1 MLNTD
6 LMQFKDEMLKYLR
19 EMEKKIM
26 IKINK
31 NKSEISTDINTIN
44 DSIKLMKDN
53 NNSLIESMAEQ
64 QVNIDKFSDIER
76 TLKKINSTLTHHE
89 NRIDDSVSEILYIRN
104 RCEKSIN
111 ETLSVPGMIGK
122 NCKYF
127 NFNDY
132 INNNIKEL
140 TQLKT
145 EKDCNKKEFKE
156 LKLKLNQGLKNLSN
170 LIDCFNNRAKMY
182 TDNTKKNIIELMEMK
197 INELNEK
204 NVEIMSKICK
214 IDTETEEKLK
224 KFEENIEELNKTKDD
239 KFQVME
245 DKLLTI
251 NNSFE
256 EMNKNIST
264 IKENLDSI
272 KVNEEK
278 NKNEINELKNLFKEF
293 CNRKTNI
300 SNKWSNDNLK
310 VYQKDNYLTSNA
322 TNYKK
327 RIKFRDTYASS
338 KNNYFFSHDYFN
350 NNNNNN
356 NNSNNQKEHNKINVI
371 NEFKSRKMKISKTS
385 RNNMPLSSN
394 NSNDMNS
401 NTNNNNKNKNVIQT
415 NNNSTSHINRKILK
429 KKTLDKSSKQEEIG
443 DENRYQSDEI
453 NQTEEEENI
462 NNNLNKN
469 IDTLNKSKSSCKF
482 NKNYGTV
489 SSEDQNIV
497 SNNKFSSKNNNN
509 YNNYTSF
516 GWDTVSDNYEK
527 TVLNLNKINKNQNSI
542 ESYNAEESEIMEP
555 KIKSQESII
564 LNNLMKKR
572 IDIINNEKM
581 KHINLPVIKNRNKK
595 FFSHK
600 NIKNN
605 LLNNNDDF
613 FIVDNINNNKKRNN
627 YEYYKYINNNINNK
641 QMYIDNETGAGCK
654 VVKLSFDDNIM
665 TPYNTN
671 GLLTIANKKYLN
683 KHLIKIDESTPLDDI
698 YINMYKTYRNNS
710 YPKKKMNSMKTSEIF
725 NSSIEK
731 IAKPNLKMIN
741 SNIKFHYGN
750 VKFHLNKK

>member
-19 EMEKKIM
+19 ELEKKIM

-76 TLKKINSTLTHHE
+76 SLKKINSTLTHHE
-89 NRIDDSVSEILYIRN
+89 NRIDDSVSEITYIRN

-111 ETLSVPGMIGK
+111 ETLSVPGIIGK

-132 INNNIKEL
+132 INNSIKEL

-145 EKDCNKKEFKE
+145 EKDWNKKEFKE

-182 TDNTKKNIIELMEMK
+182 TDNTKKNIIELMETK
-197 INELNEK
+197 INELSEK

-214 IDTETEEKLK
+214 IDTDTEEKLK

-239 KFQVME
+239 KFQVIE

-264 IKENLDSI
+264 LKDNLDSI

-293 CNRKTNI
+293 CNKRTNI
-300 SNKWSNDNLK
+300 TNKWSNDNLK
-310 VYQKDNYLTSNA
+310 VYQKDNYLTSNI
-322 TNYKK
+322 TKYQKS
-327 RIKFRDTYASS
+327 IKFRDTYASS

-350 NNNNNN
+350 TNNNN
-356 NNSNNQKEHNKINVI
+356 NNQKEHNKINVQ
-371 NEFKSRKMKISKTS
+371 NEFKSRKMKIAKTS
-385 RNNMPLSSN
+385 RNNILLSSN
-394 NSNDMNS
+394 NSNNMNS
-401 NTNNNNKNKNVIQT
+401 NTNNNNNKNVIQT
-415 NNNSTSHINRKILK
+415 NNNSTSNINSKILK
-429 KKTLDKSSKQEEIG
+429 SKTSDKLSKQEEIG

-453 NQTEEEENI
+453 SQTGEEENI
-462 NNNLNKN
+462 SNNLNKN
-469 IDTLNKSKSSCKF
+469 IDLLNKSKSSHKY
-482 NKNYGTV
+482 NKNYDTV
-489 SSEDQNIV
+489 SSKDQNIV
-497 SNNKFSSKNNNN
+497 SNNKFSSKNNN
-509 YNNYTSF
+509 YYTSF
-516 GWDTVSDNYEK
+516 GGDTVSDYNEK
-527 TVLNLNKINKNQNSI
+527 AVLNLNKIYNNQSSLD
-542 ESYNAEESEIMEP
+542 SYNALESESIEP

-564 LNNLMKKR
+564 LNHLMKKR

-581 KHINLPVIKNRNKK
+581 KHKNLPAIKNRNKK
-595 FFSHK
+595 FFSHN

-605 LLNNNDDF
+605 LLNNDDDF
-613 FIVDNINNNKKRNN
+613 LIIDNNNNNNKKSNL
-627 YEYYKYINNNINNK
+627 YEYYKYKNNNK

-654 VVKLSFDDNIM
+654 VVKLSFDDNVM

-710 YPKKKMNSMKTSEIF
+710 YPKKKMNSTKTSENF
-725 NSSIEK
+725 NSSIDK
-731 IAKPNLKMIN
+731 IDVKPNLKMIN